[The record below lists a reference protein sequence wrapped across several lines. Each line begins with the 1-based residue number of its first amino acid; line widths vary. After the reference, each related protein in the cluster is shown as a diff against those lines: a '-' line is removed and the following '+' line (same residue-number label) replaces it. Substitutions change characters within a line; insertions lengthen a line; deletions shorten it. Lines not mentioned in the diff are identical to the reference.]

1 MSFLVRRKTSRPFAD
16 SANLTVHEPDSRP
29 SPTPSI
35 KSTSTFRHRLSSF
48 SFLSSK
54 RTSKLS
60 STKSGGICYNAQYRA
75 TDSFSRSDTPSPTPS
90 LEEIRRPSGLG
101 RRVSITSQSLEQ
113 NIDNWPTPSAGKSK
127 GPRKASISAPNLS
140 LAVSLLPEGFV
151 RWEVS
156 EPEEETEDGHVQEPV
171 CMFTKIPPNLLNAVF
186 AFVSPPDLT
195 SLARVCKSF
204 LSSSRALLYGNVD
217 LLPIT
222 DQRRIEACIHTLAS
236 KRDLA
241 KLVRRFACSS
251 ISEARSALLA
261 SPLPTFS
268 LAIALNNMT
277 ELVSLKVP
285 RFDPNSFFH
294 TTFQLRSLTLLWET
308 ATPDDLQGMFAWL
321 TTQSTLTSLSFPHL
335 ILDERTS
342 DMLSG
347 AGNALSEHTSD
358 DPQPQDHST
367 SLLSFPF
374 VSQLVPDLT
383 RLHAPSSIVAALAPG
398 RPLNSVTMHI
408 HSTIY
413 NGLRPSALMSVVS
426 QATTPITH
434 LAITTSP
441 RNPVD
446 ARSLERVLMAAG
458 AELGKNLKTLEVE
471 STLEDDVLFKQLHGI
486 LVRYR
491 TLQTLR
497 LWRASG
503 SAGGDAYITPPPTPS
518 MIPTTPVTPTT
529 PSTPWRPRANTAMPL
544 RTQERALLG
553 QWIKQCSTLRSVV
566 FPSGHRWRITD
577 DVGGPIFTL
586 LGSIAL

>member
-1 MSFLVRRKTSRPFAD
+1 MRRKTSQPFAD
-16 SANLTVHEPDSRP
+16 SVNLTVHEPSFKPTP

-54 RTSKLS
+54 RSSKAS
-60 STKSGGICYNAQYRA
+60 ATKSGGICYNAQYRA

-101 RRVSITSQSLEQ
+101 RRVSITAQPLEQ
-113 NIDNWPTPSAGKSK
+113 GIKNRSTPNALSPHV
-127 GPRKASISAPNLS
+127 PRKASVSAPNLP
-140 LAVSLLPEGFV
+140 LLPEGFV

-156 EPEEETEDGHVQEPV
+156 EPEEETEDGHVYEPV
-171 CMFTKIPPNLLNAVF
+171 CMFMKIPPNLLNAVF
-186 AFVSPPDLT
+186 GFVPPPDLT

-204 LSSSRALLYGNVD
+204 LSPSRALLYGNVD

-222 DQRRIEACIHTLAS
+222 DQRRIDVCLHTLAS
-236 KRDLA
+236 KQNLA

-251 ISEARSALLA
+251 ILETRPALLA
-261 SPLPTFS
+261 SPLPTSS

-294 TTFQLRSLTLLWET
+294 TSFQLRSLTLLWET
-308 ATPDDLQGMFAWL
+308 ATSDDLQGMFAWL
-321 TTQSTLTSLSFPHL
+321 TTQPTLTSLSFPNL

-342 DMLSG
+342 DILSG
-347 AGNALSEHTSD
+347 AGNALSEPTSD
-358 DPQPQDHST
+358 EPHQLDSST

-398 RPLNSVTMHI
+398 RPLTFITMHL

-413 NGLRPSALMSVVS
+413 NGLRPSALLSTIS
-426 QATTPITH
+426 QATTPLTH

-441 RNPVD
+441 RSAVD
-446 ARSLERVLMAAG
+446 PRTLERVLMAAG
-458 AELGKNLKTLEVE
+458 AELGKNLKTLEIE
-471 STLEDDVLFKQLHGI
+471 STLEDEVLFKQLHI
-486 LVRYR
+486 VLVRYHA
-491 TLQTLR
+491 LHTLR
-497 LWRASG
+497 LWRAAENDSG
-503 SAGGDAYITPPPTPS
+503 MYLTPPPTPS
-518 MIPTTPVTPTT
+518 VIPTTPITPTT
-529 PSTPWRPRANTAMPL
+529 PSIPFRPRPNTAAPL

-553 QWIKQCSTLRSVV
+553 QWVKQCNTLRNVI

-586 LGSIAL
+586 LGSVST